1 MHESTLQ
8 GESLLLR
15 ASSLTLHNFNK
26 FGSLVFLFKARQQVS
41 GYGKEGGEVDFRG
54 NKVDREMNV

>member
-1 MHESTLQ
+1 MHESTLK

-15 ASSLTLHNFNK
+15 ASSLTLYNFNK
-26 FGSLVFLFKARQQVS
+26 FGDLVFLFKARKHVS
-41 GYGKEGGEVDFRG
+41 GYGNEGGEVDFRG